1 MNPREFRLI
10 MREIVY
16 HLFHNFKLL
25 ILNKTLLKFAFK
37 ILSFGIFKIES
48 LMAST
53 VKKSL
58 SNTKI
63 NHQNMSFGIRISH
76 NKKIMMIRHLIAQRQ
91 IGEKTQLHRCTMN
104 I

>member
-37 ILSFGIFKIES
+37 NLVFGIFKIES
-48 LMAST
+48 LMANT
-53 VKKSL
+53 VKNSL
-58 SNTKI
+58 SNTKS
-63 NHQNMSFGIRISH
+63 NHQNMLFGIRIAH
-76 NKKIMMIRHLIAQRQ
+76 NKNIMVFRHLIAQKR
-91 IGEKTQLHRCTMN
+91 IGDCFFVGD
-104 I
+104 

>member
-37 ILSFGIFKIES
+37 NLVFGIFES
-48 LMAST
+48 LMANS
-53 VKKSL
+53 VKNIL
-58 SNTKI
+58 SNTKA
-63 NHQNMSFGIRISH
+63 NHQNMSFGIIYAH
-76 NKKIMMIRHLIAQRQ
+76 NKKKAFIHLNTQSQ
-91 IGEKTQLHRCTMN
+91 IGDWYFVGEN
-104 I
+104 NPIS